1 MSVAPSDASVAD
13 TLNELLRRTYLTA
26 PSDLAAVIAEQA
38 RPLGASDVVLYLIDY
53 EQRMLVPLADPARG
67 DLRPL
72 SVEGTIAGRAFRT
85 TSVLHSSSDG
95 GEGERLWLPLLD
107 GTERMGVI
115 DMAFDHGPIPERTA
129 TICERYSHLT
139 AMLIATKAKYGDT
152 FEVPRR
158 RQPMTIASE
167 LLWQLAPPLVFAT
180 DRLVLAAM
188 LEPCYDNGG
197 DALDYA
203 VNDGVL
209 HVGIFD
215 AMGHGLAAAG
225 VAAFALSAYR
235 HSRRRG
241 YGLLETYASMDAAV
255 RDQFPGDRY
264 VTAVIAQLHL
274 ETGRLTWVS
283 AGHPPPLVIRHARL
297 TRTLSAP
304 PAAPLG
310 IPLEG
315 PPAEL
320 AEESLEPGDLLL
332 LYTDGLTE
340 ARQRNGEMFT
350 VPGLGEFVER
360 EAAAGQTAPETLRR
374 LRQAIV
380 ERQAEE
386 LKDDATAVLVEWR
399 RGGEADLLPPTAR

>member
-1 MSVAPSDASVAD
+1 
-13 TLNELLRRTYLTA
+13 
-26 PSDLAAVIAEQA
+26 
-38 RPLGASDVVLYLIDY
+38 VLYLIDY
-53 EQRMLVPLADPARG
+53 EQRTLVPLGDPAHE

-85 TSVLHSSSDG
+85 TSVLRSSSEAG
-95 GEGERLWLPLLD
+95 IGERLWLPLLD
-107 GTERMGVI
+107 GTERLGVI
-115 DMAFDHGPIPERTA
+115 QMAFDHEPIPERTA
-129 TICERYSHLT
+129 TVCERYAHLT
-139 AMLIATKAKYGDT
+139 AMLIATKAAYGDT

-158 RQPMTIASE
+158 REPMTIASE

-180 DRLVLAAM
+180 DRLVLAGM

-215 AMGHGLAAAG
+215 AMGHGLPAAG

-241 YGLLETYASMDAAV
+241 CGPLETYASMDAAV

-297 TRTLSAP
+297 ARTLSAP

-310 IPLEG
+310 IPLDG

-320 AEESLEPGDLLL
+320 AEESFGARGPLVALHRWTDRGASAQRRDVHGPRSRRVHRARGRRRADRSRDAAPAAPGHRRAPAG
-332 LYTDGLTE
+332 TAQGRCHGG
-340 ARQRNGEMFT
+340 ARRVAQRQRGG
-350 VPGLGEFVER
+350 P
-360 EAAAGQTAPETLRR
+360 AAPHGPASR
-374 LRQAIV
+374 LTGAI
-380 ERQAEE
+380 
-386 LKDDATAVLVEWR
+386 
-399 RGGEADLLPPTAR
+399 